1 MPKKKIFRRK
11 FSMLNFFMSV
21 GIMGFIV
28 GIFVFLFLIHDL
40 PDLDNLESKGR
51 KASIIFEAYDGT
63 NIATYGDLFKNVV
76 TVDSLPSYVGHAI
89 VAIEDH
95 RFYKHCGVDF
105 VGIFRAM
112 FTNVVSG
119 RIVQGGS
126 TLTQQLA
133 KNLFL
138 SPSRSIKRKVQE
150 VVLALWLERK
160 FTKKQILSI
169 YLNRVYFG
177 CGAYGIDAATYRF
190 FGKKAKQLT
199 LVEAAKLAGI
209 LRSPSKYS
217 PFYNQEQSDQRTAL
231 VLSCMR
237 DQKYISA
244 DEEQE
249 ALENIRKHSRL
260 NIPFDENRYF
270 TDWLLE
276 SLENVVNLGDEDL
289 IVRTT
294 LDTRLQKNAIYV
306 IREMLNE
313 HGFKNGARQMA
324 LVSLDTSG
332 AIRAMVGGHTY
343 GESQFNRALA
353 LRSFGSSFKYFV
365 YLAALENG
373 FDIYDMISDMPLT
386 IGNWSPKN
394 YKYQSVGSITLMQA
408 FAKSVNT
415 CTIRIAQKIG
425 MPTIIEKARQLGISS
440 ELDKNYATAL
450 GGSGTNLLEMTAAF
464 GATMN
469 DGRKMAPF
477 GIVSVRTSGGKVLY
491 TAKKSE
497 PVQVIS
503 PENSRKMKILLRE
516 IVENGTGKRAKLE
529 IPCYGKTGT
538 SNDSRDANFIGFASS
553 LVTGVWLGNDDNSPM
568 NRGMTGGMLPAMTWK
583 KFMSIAFNLEKP
595 KEEVK
600 IFPKSSRSSRRRL
613 SSFIKKLK
621 SVNDRISKR

>member
-160 FTKKQILSI
+160 FSKKQILSI

-177 CGAYGIDAATYRF
+177 CGAYGIDAAAYRF
-190 FGKKAKQLT
+190 FGKKAKHLT

-249 ALENIRKHSRL
+249 ALENIRKHPRL

-276 SLENVVNLGDEDL
+276 SLENVVNLGDKDL

-324 LVSLDTSG
+324 LISLDTSG

-469 DGRKMAPF
+469 DGRKMTPF
-477 GIVSVRTSGGKVLY
+477 GIVSIRTSSGKVLY

-613 SSFIKKLK
+613 SSFIRKLK